1 VGVPYFGFKESA
13 ALDAAQRVGKALR
26 ISRALT
32 FAGLIAAGCNP
43 SSARPDLGVAPAIL
57 LVAPARVSSS
67 GPADGSAE
75 RPFATLADAV
85 RAAPPGALVRLDA
98 GDFEGGIVLTR
109 PIVLMGRG
117 PARTRIVPRKDVPGA
132 PILTVQGTGRVELRG
147 LAIEGGAIGLA
158 IEGGQ
163 GHLLNDVALRGQ
175 AETGLRGRGAGIS
188 MRGSEVV
195 DVAMGVAGSGLDL
208 VSGSLILSS
217 CTLRRAGRRA
227 IILQGTR
234 ALLEDVDAAG
244 SGLSA
249 LQATDGA
256 DVRIRGGV
264 FANNGGTALYAG
276 AARLTVDRAR
286 IEENEYGVVA
296 FRGARAMV
304 TASTFLDHRVAAV
317 AFVNS
322 SGFVRSSTI
331 VHGGIEGGVFAL
343 HTPSPVII
351 EDTHISE
358 PGTFGVHLTNATAE
372 LRGNE
377 IAYAVHDRQQEL
389 GDGLYAMESTVSLE
403 ANLFHGN
410 QGNGVVLTR
419 SRLTLRDSDLS
430 GNGRAGLSLVDNTT
444 AVASRNLFGKNQQG
458 IALGER
464 SMLTIDGNAFQ
475 GNDQFAIDEACGEGA
490 IVREPGARNVYIGHS
505 PHRRACR

>member
-1 VGVPYFGFKESA
+1 M
-13 ALDAAQRVGKALR
+13 AL
-26 ISRALT
+26 
-32 FAGLIAAGCNP
+32 AGLFAAGCNP
-43 SSARPDLGVAPAIL
+43 AASRPDLGVAPAIL

-75 RPFATLADAV
+75 RPFATLAEAV
-85 RAAPPGALVRLDA
+85 RNAPPGALVRLDG

-117 PARTRIVPRKDVPGA
+117 PARTRIVPRKEALGA
-132 PILTVQGTGRVELRG
+132 PLLPILTVQGTGRVELRG
-147 LAIEGGAIGLA
+147 LAIEGGAVGLA

-175 AETGLRGRGAGIS
+175 AEIGLRGRGAWIS
-188 MRGSEVV
+188 MRGSEVI
-195 DVAMGVAGSGLDL
+195 DVAMGAAGSGLNL
-208 VSGSLILSS
+208 VSGSLVLSS

-227 IILQGTR
+227 IVLEGTR
-234 ALLEDVDAAG
+234 ALLEDVDVAG

-249 LQATDGA
+249 VQATDGA

-276 AARLTVDRAR
+276 AARLSVDRAR
-286 IEENEYGVVA
+286 IEGNEYGVVA
-296 FRGARAMV
+296 FRGARAVV

-317 AFVNS
+317 AFVS
-322 SGFVRSSTI
+322 ASGSVRGSTI
-331 VHGGIEGGVFAL
+331 VHGGIEGGIFAL

-351 EDTHISE
+351 EDTRISE

-377 IAYAVHDRQQEL
+377 IAYAVHDGQNEL
-389 GDGLYAMESTVSLE
+389 GDGLYAIESKVSLE
-403 ANLFHGN
+403 ANVFHGN

-419 SRLTLRDSDLS
+419 STLTLRDSDLS
-430 GNGRAGLSLVDNTT
+430 GNGRAGLSLVDSTT
-444 AVASRNLFGKNQQG
+444 AVASRNLFGKNRQG
-458 IALGER
+458 IALGEH
-464 SMLTIDGNAFQ
+464 STLSIDGNAFQ
-475 GNDQFAIDEACGEGA
+475 GNEQFAIDEACGEGA
-490 IVREPGARNVYIGHS
+490 VVREEGARNVYMGQS
-505 PHRRACR
+505 PGRRACR

>member
-1 VGVPYFGFKESA
+1 
-13 ALDAAQRVGKALR
+13 LRVSKAL
-26 ISRALT
+26 A
-32 FAGLIAAGCNP
+32 FAGLLAAGCNP
-43 SSARPDLGVAPAIL
+43 SSSRPDLGVAVEIL
-57 LVAPARVSSS
+57 LVAPAHVSSS

-85 RAAPPGALVRLDA
+85 RKAPDGALVRLDA
-98 GDFEGGIVLTR
+98 GDFEGGIALTQ

-117 PARTRIVPRKDVPGA
+117 PGRTRIVPRRDAPGV
-132 PILTVQGTGRVELRG
+132 PILSVRGKGRVELRG
-147 LAIEGGAIGLA
+147 LAIEGGVVGVS

-208 VSGSLILSS
+208 VSGSLVLKT

-227 IILQGTR
+227 ISLQGTR
-234 ALLEDVDAAG
+234 ALLEDVDVAG
-244 SGLSA
+244 SARSA

-256 DVRIRGGV
+256 DVRVRGGV

-276 AARLTVDRAR
+276 AARLSVDGAR
-286 IEENEYGVVA
+286 IEGNEYGVMA
-296 FRGARAMV
+296 FRGGRAAV
-304 TASTFLDHRVAAV
+304 IASTFLDQRVAAV
-317 AFVNS
+317 AFIAATGS
-322 SGFVRSSTI
+322 VRTSTI

-343 HTPSPVII
+343 NTLAPVII
-351 EDTHISE
+351 EDTHIFE

-377 IAYAVHDRQQEL
+377 IAYAVQDRQREL

-403 ANLFHGN
+403 GNLFHGN

-419 SRLTLRDSDLS
+419 SKLTLRDSDLS
-430 GNGRAGLSLVDNTT
+430 NNGRAGLSLVDNTT
-444 AVASRNLFGKNQQG
+444 ATSSRNLFGKNQQG

-464 SMLTIDGNAFQ
+464 SMISIDGNAFQ
-475 GNDQFAIDEACGEGA
+475 ANAQFAIDEACGEGA
-490 IVREPGARNVYIGHS
+490 VVRERGARNVYMGDS
-505 PHRRACR
+505 PRRRACR